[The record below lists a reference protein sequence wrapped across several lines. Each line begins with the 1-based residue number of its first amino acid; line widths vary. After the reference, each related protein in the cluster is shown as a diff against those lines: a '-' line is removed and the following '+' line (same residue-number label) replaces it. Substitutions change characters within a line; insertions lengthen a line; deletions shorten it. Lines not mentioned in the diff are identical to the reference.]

1 MAKRSATQI
10 TAEVAA
16 QIEAKLRNLLRRGE
30 QQLDPETRDRLLAAR
45 RLALQ
50 AAGQKQRPR
59 PWARP
64 AGAVA
69 LLMAVLFVGLYLP
82 HAPHQPMAEL
92 MDEDLEMLAAGED
105 LDLYDELDFYHWLDS
120 DGPAG

>member
-1 MAKRSATQI
+1 MAKRNPTQI

-16 QIEAKLRNLLRRGE
+16 QIEAKLRNILRRGE

-50 AAGQKQRPR
+50 AAGQKQRPW

-69 LLMAVLFVGLYLP
+69 LLMAALFVGLYLP
-82 HAPHQPMAEL
+82 RAPNQPMADL
-92 MDEDLEMLAAGED
+92 MDEEIEMLAAGAD
-105 LDLYDELDFYHWLDS
+105 LELYEELDFYHWLDS